1 MLIPFLIFV
10 VAASVALI
18 LLAFFMNSGR
28 SVDETGQ
35 WIKDS
40 VHAWREGELELD
52 SFEIDVQDTRVKD
65 VFSSFDEADGS
76 GYVSMGDVNTALRP
90 VADSFQHVLLRRKV

>member
-10 VAASVALI
+10 VAASVAL
-18 LLAFFMNSGR
+18 FMNSGR

-52 SFEIDVQDTRVKD
+52 SFKIDVQDTRVKD

-90 VADSFQHVLLRRKV
+90 VADSFQHVLLRRKA